1 MQRITIITI
10 PANDLIDVTDFPYNN
25 SNDMKKAEEK
35 FGKNNKVHTI
45 LCGGKELERIS
56 LDPKVV
62 EIEEELKI
70 ANGKATMSHT
80 IDTVKFFME
89 KRHKRVKNVILQI
102 STNHI
107 EKGQSET

>member
-45 LCGGKELERIS
+45 LCGGKELEHI
-56 LDPKVV
+56 L
-62 EIEEELKI
+62 
-70 ANGKATMSHT
+70 
-80 IDTVKFFME
+80 E

-107 EKGQSET
+107 GTRSRRHGQICDISKWPFFRLF